1 MVGYR
6 EKWYAKL
13 TKYRWKVYT
22 SMFESS
28 GKGRVLGLGCT
39 EGSLTLQVAQRVG
52 AKKVFGIDLD
62 HKALSQ
68 AHKKSILPIVS
79 DLNQNFPLSDK
90 SIDVVSADQI
100 IEHLIDVD
108 RFVEEIYR
116 VLKPGGYAVICTENL
131 SSLHN
136 IFAILLGKQAFSQ
149 TISSR
154 YQLGNP
160 FSPHYKEE
168 INVPFPHIHI
178 FTIQGLKD
186 LFKVYGFKLERIRG
200 IGYFPLLPL
209 SVGKFFEHIDPVH
222 AYFLA
227 IKIKKLRTETGKC

>member
-1 MVGYR
+1 MER
-6 EKWYAKL
+6 WYSNL
-13 TKYRWKVYT
+13 TKYRWKIYT
-22 SMFESS
+22 SMFENL
-28 GKGRVLGLGCT
+28 GKGRLLGLGCT
-39 EGSLTLQVAQRVG
+39 EGSLTLQVAQEVE
-52 AKKVFGIDLD
+52 AEEILGIDLD

-68 AHKKSILPIVS
+68 AKRKGILSIVS

-108 RFVEEIYR
+108 RFIEEIYR

-131 SSLHN
+131 SSIHN

-149 TISSR
+149 SISSK
-154 YQLGNP
+154 YYLGNP
-160 FSPHYKEE
+160 FSPHYKERHCS
-168 INVPFPHIHI
+168 FSPHIHI

-186 LFKVYGFKLERIRG
+186 ICRVYGFTIEKVRG

-209 SVGKFFEHIDPVH
+209 PAGQFFERIDPIH

-227 IKIKKLRTETGKC
+227 IRVKKLGTETEKC